1 MSNNSNRQSDISTFL
16 TIIEQQNNTIALLTK
31 NGEDMQNTI
40 RDLRQT
46 IANLEETIAELNR
59 RFFGISSEH
68 SQNISLPADGKKSDV
83 AEDVSE
89 DDVKETPAKS
99 KKSSKPRKPKASR
112 EELYAS
118 LPVCEVKCP
127 LPDEQK
133 FCPDCGTPLEPMG
146 YTFVREE
153 LRVIPAKLF
162 RVRYLQQKMRCP
174 GCHEEDETTIV
185 AAPAPTS
192 LFPHSPASPS
202 LVAMIMYRKA
212 GLYLPFYRQE
222 MDFGMS
228 GVPIPRETQ
237 ARWFIKGALE
247 YFEPIYSQLHEELI
261 GRDLIH
267 ADEVPCQVLH
277 EDGRKATQKS
287 YMWSYQSGSDG
298 KPPVALYEYQPGRA
312 SAYPIEFLKGFHG
325 MIQCDGY
332 AAYGCIEDVILICC
346 LAHAR
351 RKFFDAVPKGRQKRI
366 RLLDINSEQAL
377 DEPLS
382 SEEDANLLPAEKGVA
397 FCNRLFFKERM
408 YKELSPED
416 RKEKRLE
423 EETPIWDE
431 FWSWI
436 DTLDPSGGSNLEKAV
451 KYALNHKE
459 SLMNYLLDGR
469 CEISNNS
476 AERKAKVY
484 ATGRKNFLFHDSVDG
499 AKATA
504 IVMSLVET
512 AKANNLNAYKYL
524 YTLLLYMPDYKN
536 EPAGI
541 EQLLPWSTFVQDKCS
556 GIIDDSL
563 ELPENRGNL
572 PI

>member
-1 MSNNSNRQSDISTFL
+1 MGLSIATLLSQNHEVMAVDIIPEKVEKINKRISP
-16 TIIEQQNNTIALLTK
+16 IQDEYIEKYLK
-31 NGEDMQNTI
+31 EK
-40 RDLRQT
+40 
-46 IANLEETIAELNR
+46 ELNLTATLDA
-59 RFFGISSEH
+59 EAAYKD
-68 SQNISLPADGKKSDV
+68 ADFVVIAAPTNYD
-83 AEDVSE
+83 
-89 DDVKETPAKS
+89 S
-99 KKSSKPRKPKASR
+99 KKNFFDTSAVEAVIKLVIEYNPDAIMVIKSTI
-112 EELYAS
+112 
-118 LPVCEVKCP
+118 PV
-127 LPDEQK
+127 
-133 FCPDCGTPLEPMG
+133 G
-146 YTFVREE
+146 YTASIREKFHCDNIIFSPE
-153 LRVIPAKLF
+153 FLRESKAL
-162 RVRYLQQKMRCP
+162 YDNLY
-174 GCHEEDETTIV
+174 
-185 AAPAPTS
+185 
-192 LFPHSPASPS
+192 PS
-202 LVAMIMYRKA
+202 R
-212 GLYLPFYRQE
+212 
-222 MDFGMS
+222 
-228 GVPIPRETQ
+228 
-237 ARWFIKGALE
+237 
-247 YFEPIYSQLHEELI
+247 LHEELLR
-261 GRDLIH
+261 RDLIH

-287 YMWSYQSGSDG
+287 YMWIYQSGSDG
-298 KPPVALYEYQPGRA
+298 KHPVALYEYQPGRA
-312 SAYPIEFLKGFHG
+312 SVYPIEFLKGFHG

-332 AAYGCIEDVILICC
+332 AAYGCIED
-346 LAHAR
+346 
-351 RKFFDAVPKGRQKRI
+351 
-366 RLLDINSEQAL
+366 E
-377 DEPLS
+377 
-382 SEEDANLLPAEKGVA
+382 NLLPAEKGVA
-397 FCNRLFFKERM
+397 FCNRLFFKERL

-416 RKEKRLE
+416 RKAKRLE

-436 DTLDPSGGSNLEKAV
+436 DTLDPSGGSKLEKAV

-563 ELPENRGNL
+563 KLPENRGNL